1 MKTAMIAFQLQRD
14 IEALRVRWVHVTDAG
29 KYEHRQ
35 AEPEDLQ
42 TLIEALQRH
51 AAMLATSG

>member
-1 MKTAMIAFQLQRD
+1 MKTAMIAFLVQSPADAQ
-14 IEALRVRWVHVTDAG
+14 RVRWVHVTDVG

>member
-1 MKTAMIAFQLQRD
+1 MKTAIVAFQSQQPAD
-14 IEALRVRWVHVTDAG
+14 VLRVRWVHITDVG

-51 AAMLATSG
+51 ASMLATCG